1 MEQINPQHPV
11 PEMTINAATASEP
24 QLPSKASGSNIEL
37 FLAYQIEWLHQ
48 LPVTSITDLP
58 GLKCLLSVWAPSLPC
73 Y

>member
-11 PEMTINAATASEP
+11 PEMTINAARASEP

-48 LPVTSITDLP
+48 RQGRQQHSARHLHYRLART
-58 GLKCLLSVWAPSLPC
+58 
-73 Y
+73 